1 MAPKTKIVWVQTQ
14 SLAVS
19 LATAKA
25 AAKAKDMPF
34 YRYVAAIAGTTNE
47 MCLPMPMINIMNGGG
62 TCRLVY

>member
-1 MAPKTKIVWVQTQ
+1 MAPKTKIVLGANAI
-14 SLAVS
+14 LAVS

-47 MCLPMPMINIMNGGG
+47 MCLPMPMINIMNGRG